1 MNLIDKE
8 FMPLSEVSIVET
20 PDKSA
25 HVLIE
30 NFGEVRRTPM
40 KSIGGG
46 TGGVVRFFVEDPSIQ
61 PDENNNVEIV
71 KIVEADEVQN
81 YINKYKN
88 GGLFIFS
95 VDYIKLIKEMDP
107 SIEVPE
113 GGELYMDTIGVG
125 QEVGI
130 YDGTEGKIFGIMTFM
145 EGVTIVF
152 GWATSKELWDE
163 LKNLL

>member
-1 MNLIDKE
+1 
-8 FMPLSEVSIVET
+8 
-20 PDKSA
+20 
-25 HVLIE
+25 
-30 NFGEVRRTPM
+30 M

-46 TGGVVRFFVEDPSIQ
+46 TGGVVRFFAEDLSLQ

-88 GGLFIFS
+88 GSIFIFS
-95 VDYIKLIKEMDP
+95 VDYIKSIKEMDP

-113 GGELYMDTIGVG
+113 GIEIYMDTIGEG
-125 QEVGI
+125 QDVGI
-130 YDGTEGKIFGIMTFM
+130 YDGAEGKVFVIATFI
-145 EGVTIVF
+145 EGAHLFF

-163 LKNLL
+163 IMNYE